1 MANRT
6 TFFRPPLA
14 LIANAERWLNEAL
27 ESILEPQGYRVVSA
41 SNGKELVQRA
51 PGARADV
58 VVLNANLP
66 DVDSIETCR
75 ALRDTRVV
83 ARGVP
88 IIMITSTPTTK
99 QQRLAALRAGAWDYL
114 SLPLDAEELVLK
126 LETYAHVKLEVD
138 RAVEE
143 NPVDQASGLYNPR
156 GLDRRARELV
166 SDAFRRR
173 APLACVALSV
183 EPESADTA
191 SAAPAAFTT
200 AIDYVAQL
208 LHARGRTSDAIGRL
222 GGSEFAV
229 LAPATRAD
237 GAVKLAHR
245 LAQTIET
252 SRLRPEGLPALLVRA
267 GYEALADVH
276 ATPIEP
282 QSLLEHA
289 SAALEQARTSGSG
302 ERVFGYQAGPI

>member
-1 MANRT
+1 LANRT
-6 TFFRPPLA
+6 PFFRPPLA
-14 LIANAERWLNEAL
+14 LVVNAEQWLNEAL

-41 SNGKELVQRA
+41 SDGKQLLERA
-51 PGARADV
+51 PGAGADV

-66 DVDSIETCR
+66 DVDSIQACR
-75 ALRDTRVV
+75 ALRSNRAI
-83 ARGVP
+83 ARSVP

-126 LETYAHVKLEVD
+126 LDTYAHVKLEVD

-143 NPVDQASGLYNPR
+143 NPVDQASGLYTSR
-156 GLDRRARELV
+156 GLDRRTRELV
-166 SDAFRRR
+166 SDAFRRH
-173 APLACVALSV
+173 APLACVALGI
-183 EPESADTA
+183 EPA
-191 SAAPAAFTT
+191 SAQKGPSAPAASPT

-208 LHARGRTSDAIGRL
+208 LHARGRTSDAIGRM

-229 LAPATRAD
+229 VAPATTAD

-245 LAQTIET
+245 LAQAIET
-252 SRLRPEGLPALLVRA
+252 ARPRPEGLPVLRVRA

-276 ATPIEP
+276 ATPIQP

-289 SAALEQARTSGSG
+289 SAALQQARTAGNG
-302 ERVFGYQAGPI
+302 EGVRGYQARSV